1 MDRSLAVAC
10 GGKPSLGGVSYTSHS
25 AKNRA
30 ALCRYIFA
38 NRLSAVKWRV
48 ASSDAANEA
57 NDCDPLKMRANES
70 HASPSSINP

>member
-38 NRLSAVKWRV
+38 NRLPAVKWRV
-48 ASSDAANEA
+48 ASSDACE
-57 NDCDPLKMRANES
+57 RSE
-70 HASPSSINP
+70 